1 LGVVHALAMTRTMT
15 LIIAVAAVF
24 LVIMVLGLVLTE
36 HALVV
41 AGLALTVQQEIPKL
55 ALAAAV

>member
-1 LGVVHALAMTRTMT
+1 MTRTMT